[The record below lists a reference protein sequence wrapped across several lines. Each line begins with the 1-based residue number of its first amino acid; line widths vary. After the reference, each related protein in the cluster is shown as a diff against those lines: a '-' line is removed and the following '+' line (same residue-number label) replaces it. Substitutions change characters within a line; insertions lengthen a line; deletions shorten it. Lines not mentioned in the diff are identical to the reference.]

1 MKRLWWMLLAFVLPV
16 LALAPGDL
24 VALPKVQDSYGK
36 PIDLAATAREGKY
49 LLFWFYP
56 KASSPGCTAQGKRY
70 AELHGEFA
78 KLGVEIYGVSA
89 DPAADQ
95 CSFIEQM
102 ALKGAMLPD
111 KDGALA
117 RLFKVGGVFGFY
129 NRDTILVN
137 PRGRVERIWRGV
149 NAFRDPDTALAYVR
163 ELKR

>member
-1 MKRLWWMLLAFVLPV
+1 MKRLKWMMFVFALPV
-16 LALAPGDL
+16 LALAPGDP

-102 ALKGAMLPD
+102 ALNGAMLPD
-111 KDGALA
+111 KDGTLA

-137 PRGRVERIWRGV
+137 PKGRIERIWRGV
-149 NAFRDPDTALAYVR
+149 NPFRDPDTVLAYVR

>member
-1 MKRLWWMLLAFVLPV
+1 MKRLWFLLLLLAPA
-16 LALAPGDL
+16 LALAPGDP
-24 VALPKVQDSYGK
+24 VSLPRVQDSYGR
-36 PIDLAATAREGKY
+36 PVDLAAVAREGKY

-70 AELHGEFA
+70 AELYGEFDR
-78 KLGVEIYGVSA
+78 LGVEIFGVSA

-111 KDGALA
+111 KDGTLA
-117 RLFKVGGVFGFY
+117 RLFKVGGFLGFY

-137 PRGRVERIWRGV
+137 PKGRIERIWRSV
-149 NAFRDPDTALAYVR
+149 NAFRDPDTVLAYVR
-163 ELKR
+163 EIKR

>member
-1 MKRLWWMLLAFVLPV
+1 VKGLWFLFLWLAPV

-24 VALPKVQDSYGK
+24 VSLPKVQDSYGK
-36 PIDLAATAREGKY
+36 PIDLAAVARQGRY

-56 KASSPGCTAQGKRY
+56 RASSPGCTAQGKRY
-70 AELHGEFA
+70 AELYGEFDR
-78 KLGVEIYGVSA
+78 LGVEIFGVSA

-102 ALKGAMLPD
+102 ALRGAMLPD
-111 KDGALA
+111 KEGTLA
-117 RLFKVGGVFGFY
+117 RLFKVGGIFGFY

-137 PRGRVERIWRGV
+137 PKGRIERIWRGV
-149 NAFRDPDTALAYVR
+149 NPFRDPDVVLAYVR

>member
-1 MKRLWWMLLAFVLPV
+1 MKRLWFLLLLLAPV
-16 LALAPGDL
+16 LALAPGDP
-24 VALPKVQDSYGK
+24 VVLPKVQDSYGK
-36 PIDLAATAREGKY
+36 PVDLAATARQGKY

-89 DPAADQ
+89 DPAAEQ
-95 CSFIEQM
+95 CAFIEQM

-111 KDGALA
+111 KDGTLA

-129 NRDTILVN
+129 NRDTVLVN
-137 PRGRVERIWRGV
+137 PQGRIERIWRSV
-149 NAFRDPDTALAYVR
+149 NPFRDADTVLAYVR